1 MSTTVI
7 TRSQDP
13 KAPAARIRPWRRIS
27 KKMGPYLFLLPATL
41 FLVAFLVYPVCTMLL
56 YSFEEVNIGTLL
68 TGDIPFVGLDNYHTI
83 LTDPVFRSAL
93 GVSLEFTVGSLIFQ
107 FGIGFLL
114 ALLFSK
120 PLPLVGVMRGSIMIA
135 WMLPIVVSGTIF
147 KWMFQSDAGI
157 INYGLQSIG
166 LIHSPVNWL
175 SDPKIALWAVIVANV
190 WIGIPFNMAL
200 LLAGLQGISASLY
213 EAAAVDGANAFNR
226 FLRITLPLMRSN
238 SLTVLMLGF
247 IYTLNVFDLIFV
259 MTGGG
264 PVNAT
269 QVMPMYAYQVGF
281 QQFDLGSGSAVAVL
295 IFLVLLAAS
304 ALYLFLIRQEE
315 AS

>member
-13 KAPAARIRPWRRIS
+13 KAPVARSRPWRRIR

-41 FLVAFLVYPVCTMLL
+41 FLAAFLLYPVCTMLL

-114 ALLFSK
+114 ALLFSR

-157 INYGLQSIG
+157 INYGLQSISV
-166 LIHSPVNWL
+166 IHGPIDWL

-213 EAAAVDGANAFNR
+213 EAATVDGANAFNR
-226 FLRITLPLMRSN
+226 FLSITLPLMRST

-269 QVMPMYAYQVGF
+269 QVMPMYAYQVAF

-304 ALYLFLIRQEE
+304 ALYLYLIRQEE